1 MNISHE
7 TPGET
12 DWRLRRVLALSA
24 LDVDPRAWW
33 YQELPIPDFPSQVR
47 NDAIAIVRDTETWS
61 QLVPV
66 RQGDSP
72 GEPVRIWTFHF
83 PDGVDNSGFVGW
95 LASHIKRATGSGV
108 FVVCGQN
115 SNAGGIYDHW
125 ACPEAVADAVLETI
139 SGLAGPA
146 GPERDTRAS
155 QPFDGLELQVVSTDA
170 AGDVGDGTRL
180 SFQQDGRL
188 AAARYAG
195 GKVKL
200 GFLVGT
206 VAGETLECRYVQVGT
221 DGQVNAGHSSWE
233 LRTRLNGGVE
243 VTERFAWDSRP
254 GSGTNTYEEVVG
266 GTTPDR

>member
-1 MNISHE
+1 MNVSHE
-7 TPGET
+7 TPLET
-12 DWRLRRVLALSA
+12 DLRLRRVLALAA
-24 LDVDPRAWW
+24 LDVDPRVWW
-33 YQELPIPDFPSQVR
+33 YQELAIADFPSR
-47 NDAIAIVRDTETWS
+47 IRTDAIAIVRDAESWS
-61 QLVPV
+61 QLVPA
-66 RQGDSP
+66 RQGDNP
-72 GEPVRIWTFHF
+72 EEPVRIWTFHF

-125 ACPEAVADAVLETI
+125 ACPEAVADAVLATI
-139 SGLAGPA
+139 GGLAAPA
-146 GPERDTRAS
+146 DPERDRGAS

-170 AGDVGDGTRL
+170 EGDVGDGTRL

-221 DGQVNAGHSSWE
+221 DGQVDAGHSSWE
-233 LRTRLNGGVE
+233 FRTRPNGGVE

-254 GSGTNTYEEVVG
+254 GSGTNTYEQVIAA
-266 GTTPDR
+266 TALDR